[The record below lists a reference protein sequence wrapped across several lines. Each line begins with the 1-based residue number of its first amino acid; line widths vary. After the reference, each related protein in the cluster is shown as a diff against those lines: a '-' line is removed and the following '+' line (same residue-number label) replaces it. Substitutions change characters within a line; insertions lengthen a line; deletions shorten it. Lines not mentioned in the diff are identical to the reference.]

1 MSFPQKCQLLPWFP
15 GHVSGQKWACWSP
28 KRRRVWSWP
37 RHQASSGVTPTMFS
51 ALGLVQ
57 GLLGVDLRDSSQHP
71 QFCFTFLLSIVGFSS
86 PNTGLGQGAVDIT
99 FLQQSISDFREL
111 LSKSKAMGN
120 YQNCLQRGI
129 LRKHL
134 LHTWDAMVL
143 KMEKY
148 KILKWFPLKWMWQT
162 VK

>member
-1 MSFPQKCQLLPWFP
+1 MLEPKKRKSVELAHGAQQKPMPPTEAQLTR
-15 GHVSGQKWACWSP
+15 HRA
-28 KRRRVWSWP
+28 SW
-37 RHQASSGVTPTMFS
+37 GVTPTMFS

-86 PNTGLGQGAVDIT
+86 PNTGLGQGAVDVT

-111 LSKSKAMGN
+111 LSKSKAMRN
-120 YQNCLQRGI
+120 YQNCLQRGT

-148 KILKWFPLKWMWQT
+148 KILK
-162 VK
+162 